1 MKNSKI
7 KIKLTY
13 LAILFLVLNTKT
25 TSAQIC
31 GSDEYW
37 KQRVV
42 KIPSLESKR
51 LESEADLASYRK
63 AAYKTLSDTGTL
75 TIPVVFHI
83 ITSSKYPVN
92 STLSKCRNQISI
104 LNHDYTATN
113 NDTSDIRPVF
123 KSRLGDAHIN
133 FILATKDPEG
143 KPFSGMTFDTSILT
157 YNASDS
163 VKAVVDWDNRFY
175 LNVWVVYN
183 ISTFGAPGVDIA
195 GYSTFPWDRA
205 INSRKDGIVLDH
217 SFLGVDRTLTHEIG
231 HYLGLYHTFQDGCN
245 GGDKVDDTPP
255 VLEANL
261 GKCNSWPTKDTSL
274 NSCHNDI
281 PDLPD
286 MLENFMDY
294 ATCKVMFTKGQVDR
308 MRYYLTLN
316 RVSLYNNNNVAGI
329 RNDEF
334 TQASLAIY
342 PNPANTS
349 FTMEA
354 SGLAAGKTVQIK
366 CFDIMGRL
374 HLEEVVAINNDGD
387 MIHQMDANGLTP
399 GVYQVMIFQGNEMKA
414 VKALV
419 KE

>member
-1 MKNSKI
+1 M
-7 KIKLTY
+7 
-13 LAILFLVLNTKT
+13 
-25 TSAQIC
+25 
-31 GSDEYW
+31 
-37 KQRVV
+37 
-42 KIPSLESKR
+42 
-51 LESEADLASYRK
+51 
-63 AAYKTLSDTGTL
+63 
-75 TIPVVFHI
+75 
-83 ITSSKYPVN
+83 
-92 STLSKCRNQISI
+92 
-104 LNHDYTATN
+104 
-113 NDTSDIRPVF
+113 
-123 KSRLGDAHIN
+123 GDAHIN